1 MRIRFLF
8 FVSCIIC
15 SLFVAKSQERHQ
27 SKPLMY
33 INLEYSM
40 ADNHIHLNI
49 VNKEKDTI
57 SISSSHLNGSNIFI
71 DFLTVDE
78 VDNICPANEVGLGTP
93 YQQRIIELP
102 PNGKY
107 EYKYKIDNYSSYNIK
122 SSFNRIRFLYNIK
135 YFMIDHEKG
144 TYELKFKKGEKF
156 FYR

>member
-1 MRIRFLF
+1 MT
-8 FVSCIIC
+8 
-15 SLFVAKSQERHQ
+15 
-27 SKPLMY
+27 
-33 INLEYSM
+33 
-40 ADNHIHLNI
+40 I

-71 DFLTVDE
+71 DFLTVNE

-107 EYKYKIDNYSSYNIK
+107 EYKYKIDNYSSYNVK
-122 SSFNRIRFLYNIK
+122 SAFNRIRFLYNIK
-135 YFMIDHEKG
+135 YFIINHEKG
-144 TYELKFKKGEKF
+144 TFELKSKKGEKF